1 MPPHDTGATDSK
13 STARGVA
20 RGDSPG
26 CLWLDV
32 SLTWVE
38 GSKDFDKHCPAMD
51 GHHLLV
57 YTLSGTG
64 QLFQQQG
71 KRELR
76 ADFAPRSVMIR
87 PAGSS
92 ERVYGAVPERLRI
105 SVSERL
111 VVEAMAQIGGA
122 GTVDLVPVRNVN
134 DPLIR
139 RGASILWAELH
150 KPQHPAQR
158 MLVEG
163 VATMMAT
170 HLARN
175 YDARSRPRDDP
186 PRPLDPGA
194 LRSVIGYMHDH
205 IAEHIA
211 LDELSRVAGVSRFHF
226 VRLFRRTTGMTPMR
240 YLESCRIEFARKL
253 LRDGNR
259 SMPEIAT
266 AAGFADHSHFVKRF
280 RRHAGCTPGQ
290 YAAQIA
296 GWTDGRHS
304 LPATSNDFLDE
315 ANPRSHGGAESMP
328 RHARA

>member
-38 GSKDFDKHCPAMD
+38 GSKDFDKHRPAMD

-64 QLFQQQG
+64 QLCQQQG

-76 ADFAPRSVMIR
+76 ADLASGSVMIR
-87 PAGSS
+87 PTGSS
-92 ERVYGAVPERLRI
+92 ERAYGSVPERLRI

-111 VVEAMAQIGGA
+111 VVEATAQIGDA

-134 DPLIR
+134 DPLIC
-139 RGASILWAELH
+139 RGASILWAELL

-158 MLVEG
+158 LLVEG

-175 YDARSRPRDDP
+175 CDARSRPRDDP
-186 PRPLDPGA
+186 RRPLDPGM

-205 IAEHIA
+205 MAEHIA

-226 VRLFRRTTGMTPMR
+226 VRQFRASTGVTPMR

-253 LRDGNR
+253 LRDGTG
-259 SMPEIAT
+259 SMPEIAI
-266 AAGFADHSHFVKRF
+266 AAGFTDHSHFVKRF

-315 ANPRSHGGAESMP
+315 ANPPSHGGAETMP
-328 RHARA
+328 RHARE